1 MTLLETFVAG
11 SIFMETGTL
20 AAEARVVRAAQTA
33 RRRAFIMV
41 VTMGSGKVRK
51 GRVVEGEEEE
61 EELEG
66 SKHGWNRWWAII
78 L

>member
-20 AAEARVVRAAQTA
+20 AAEVRVVRAAQTA

-51 GRVVEGEEEE
+51 
-61 EELEG
+61 
-66 SKHGWNRWWAII
+66 
-78 L
+78 